1 MEIYMDHAATTAMHP
16 SVLQEM
22 EPYFTEKY
30 YNPSGNYRPGQ
41 KVKQTLFQMRERI
54 AAVIGAEPEEIFFYK
69 RRYGIGQLDNPVI
82 W

>member
-30 YNPSGNYRPGQ
+30 YCLLYTSPSPR
-41 KVKQTLFQMRERI
+41 
-54 AAVIGAEPEEIFFYK
+54 
-69 RRYGIGQLDNPVI
+69 DS
-82 W
+82 